1 MGYRTA
7 RGLLIALAVVVA
19 LVAVTLVL
27 APFGSDVRAPK
38 RTHPFLIGALNASW
52 GPTPQLAGLRD
63 GLVALGYRESE
74 EFVIGVRFT
83 RGDLTALPSAAR
95 QLVQD
100 EADVIFADHDDAA
113 MAAQQVTSKTPIVFA
128 MVADPVKLGLIHT
141 FAHPGGNI
149 TGVADLHLELGAKR
163 LEVFRE
169 IIPNLRRVLF
179 PYDATDAYATAEV
192 QQLRLAAHRIGI
204 VLVERALRTQE
215 EAAAT
220 LATIQSGEVDGILA
234 PRCCALNIPG
244 FVLEATSQRGI
255 PTMFEGAYWVERG
268 ALAGYGQDFYVSGQM
283 AARLV
288 DKILKGANPAE
299 IPVEVNAKLEYVINL
314 KVAKALK
321 LTIPPEVL
329 YRADRLIQ

>member
-1 MGYRTA
+1 MRNRTTT
-7 RGLLIALAVVVA
+7 GLLVALAI
-19 LVAVTLVL
+19 LVGLIAITLVL
-27 APFGSDVRAPK
+27 TRFGTDLRAPQ
-38 RTHPFLIGALNASW
+38 RRHPFLIGALNASW

-63 GLVALGYRESE
+63 GLLALGYHENE
-74 EFVIGVRFT
+74 DFVLGVRFT
-83 RGDLTALPSAAR
+83 RGDLTALPAAAR

-100 EADVIFADHDDAA
+100 GADVIFADHDDAA
-113 MAAQQVTSKTPIVFA
+113 KAAQQATSQTPVVFA
-128 MVADPVKLGLIHT
+128 MVGDPVKLGLIHT

-149 TGVADLHLELGAKR
+149 TGVADLHLELGLKR
-163 LEVFRE
+163 LEAFRE
-169 IIPNLRRVLF
+169 IIPPLHRVLF
-179 PYDATDAYATAEV
+179 PYHATDVYATAEV
-192 QQLRLAAHRIGI
+192 EELRLAAQRLGI

-215 EAAAT
+215 EAQAT
-220 LATIQSGEVDGILA
+220 LAAVQSGDVDGILA

-288 DKILKGANPAE
+288 DKILKGANPGE

-321 LTIPPEVL
+321 LTIPPEAL
-329 YRADRLIQ
+329 YRADRLIR